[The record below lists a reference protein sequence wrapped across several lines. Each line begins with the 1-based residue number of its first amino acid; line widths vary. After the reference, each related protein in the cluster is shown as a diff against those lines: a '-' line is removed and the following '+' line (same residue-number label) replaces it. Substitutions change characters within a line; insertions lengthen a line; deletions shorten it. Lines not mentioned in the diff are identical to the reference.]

1 MLYTDSHHINL
12 GYQLETW
19 VILENEN
26 QNFKPL
32 FDLNTGFGNRQLN
45 VTPHRGHHKL
55 PSDVHSLQ
63 LLFSMQQRPLSSPF
77 FLFIHKEPS
86 TISASSHN
94 PRRERSE
101 NRVKTIPAF

>member
-32 FDLNTGFGNRQLN
+32 FDLNTGFGNRHLK

-55 PSDVHSLQ
+55 PSDVRSLFTLLYSTEASILIILPVHS
-63 LLFSMQQRPLSSPF
+63 
-77 FLFIHKEPS
+77 
-86 TISASSHN
+86 
-94 PRRERSE
+94 
-101 NRVKTIPAF
+101 